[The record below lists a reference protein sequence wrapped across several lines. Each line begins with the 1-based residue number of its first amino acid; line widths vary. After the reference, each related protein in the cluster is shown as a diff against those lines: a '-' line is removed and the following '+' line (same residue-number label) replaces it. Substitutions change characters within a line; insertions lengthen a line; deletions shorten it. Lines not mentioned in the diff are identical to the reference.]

1 MKVKVIAVL
10 ITFFVI
16 IFTGCKGNVGRMNQ
30 IKLTSPAFGNMKTVP
45 VKYTGFGKDLS
56 IPLNWDNIPADAK
69 SIAIVMDDPDAP
81 IGTFTHWI
89 IFNIHPDEN
98 SLPEGIPQKPV
109 LSGGA
114 KQGRN
119 DFGRIGY
126 NGPMPPA
133 GKVHHYRITIYALD
147 TVLDL
152 DAGIKAKEFHRAI
165 KGHILA
171 QGLLTGLYKR

>member
-1 MKVKVIAVL
+1 
-10 ITFFVI
+10 
-16 IFTGCKGNVGRMNQ
+16 MNQ
-30 IKLTSPAFGNMKTVP
+30 IKLTSSAFGDMETIP
-45 VKYTGFGKDLS
+45 VEYTGFGKDLS
-56 IPLNWDNIPADAK
+56 IPLEWENIPAEAK
-69 SIAIVMDDPDAP
+69 SIAVVMDDPDAP

-89 IFNIHPDEN
+89 IFNIPTDKN
-98 SLPEGIPQKPV
+98 SLSEGISQKPV
-109 LSGGA
+109 LSDGA
-114 KQGRN
+114 RQGKN

-147 TVLDL
+147 TVLNL
-152 DAGIKAKEFHRAI
+152 NAGIKAKEFHRAI